1 MPVAPE
7 EVVVTPG
14 AKPIM
19 FFTILALVDRGDEEK
34 KKQKKQQKKNKQKK

>member
-1 MPVAPE
+1 MPVSPE

-19 FFTILALVDRGDEEK
+19 FFTIMALVGEGDEAIYPESRAFPSTSR
-34 KKQKKQQKKNKQKK
+34 